1 MAYRFL
7 QIPSVCSG
15 EMAVQYFGNIN
26 DINSTSAHPL
36 HSTSSKP
43 ALAGASLCHTK
54 YLTKSCVIYLVASE
68 EERPEKH
75 LHKPW
80 KNHSP

>member
-1 MAYRFL
+1 MVYRFL
-7 QIPSVCSG
+7 QTPNVCSE
-15 EMAVQYFGNIN
+15 EMAVQYFGNVN

-36 HSTSSKP
+36 HSTSKP

-54 YLTKSCVIYLVASE
+54 YLTKSCVICLVASE

-75 LHKPW
+75 LHKPL
-80 KNHSP
+80 KNHGP